1 MRKRA
6 TMMLD
11 SDDEDDDILGAL
23 PPPNAKKRKEEDIDN
38 LATGPPD
45 FIKTLTE
52 AGFHPRTGNLP
63 NLLSVQQF
71 EFQQSLREN
80 LTTSV
85 HYPRSI
91 EFFVSEC
98 DTFFNNR
105 DNFIKALH
113 LTENSGDQETSNA
126 ITLPQDSL
134 VRLLLQIDE
143 IQTKLMA
150 TILKR
155 FTKAAKEERP
165 LATGVNLP
173 SLILSQIAWLNRI
186 VDPVHVVDTLLDL
199 LNSSSS
205 TIRKE
210 IISCLPSVVGDKEN
224 IRVAF
229 VLCGMLDETNNS
241 LTAAILDVL
250 GDLSLPVDEAADI
263 RQKVVK
269 RLPNVPLETV
279 PVLLAF
285 VFKRIKPDETLSII
299 KEVGLHFD
307 KIFKK
312 RHERVSKDTV
322 NDCIS
327 LSTESI
333 QNSMIGSKSLADTWL
348 KEIQSKTELTCSD
361 MLVLVI
367 QHKISGRR
375 PEVELTIRKKI
386 RSEKLTTELV
396 KETFKLYDC
405 VLKNYFE
412 QLCAIADNLILTS
425 DPLLALHGSVFFQEM
440 FVHFDEFYQQ
450 EVVQA
455 LIQYVSCAGH
465 NSSSNNSPAT
475 AALIVLQELAD
486 ANWNH
491 LVRFSAFI
499 VSLLEYIE
507 YMALPQVK
515 RVMELLAKMAY
526 GFSMTDET
534 KVRLASFSAS
544 IQSELLMIIKKQ
556 LAGKQVEYQR
566 MGILGSVALIH
577 VLANPELVGE
587 LSGNGQF
594 SQSSQSSSSLT
605 ITDASR
611 SGVLQSDQRLIQAKA
626 IIDIVNASTKHVPEV
641 TALFMDEMASTSL
654 VHDIHPSLHSYLYD
668 GVSEKFQE
676 HFVVDETEQQIDIFQ
691 IPLSL
696 QYGLDTVEED
706 TPSVAMVFLNIA
718 PMAIKEQIRKD
729 KRDRESANQPSLTT
743 LMSHFRLLRNT
754 IDSFEE
760 ANLEDID
767 ALLGCALCLPTVEV
781 MDDLERMSQTDKDIV
796 CRCYFYGINWCIEV
810 INTFARS
817 KPMRAKVIQR
827 LRDVVDL
834 KKKFYRAL
842 AKNSSFMPPASVF
855 LGEPARALKE
865 KSKSGPKKKGVASKK
880 GGTKGKGSNKVNSQN
895 DTTLATPNKSILHS
909 TPRES
914 ISEVSKFDFVPSQPG
929 KVGEPDMV
937 VSTYPIH
944 FRELDL
950 SVFVLLSSTLE
961 LTENDATTT
970 LKPTDLELLLGDLAA
985 KLEHKLLTAAPKRRF
1000 PLKQE
1005 SEYDSFLM
1013 LDLYIPMEVAKRS
1026 VSLIRRLTTHLE
1038 AISGYFQQLIEM
1050 SDGMLDGPEM
1060 FTELAQ
1066 RLGNSYTLIFR
1077 ILNRIFSWHE
1087 FQKSTGAP
1095 LLEDA
1100 LKFIAGR
1107 VRDDAKTANIEEL
1120 QVSSFDYIE
1129 KFSSSVTSFACAVE
1143 HVQLLVSLY
1152 NHHPEP
1158 ELSER
1163 LATVAEGYLKRS
1175 WNTADGE
1182 SNKGSKFNRDI
1193 ENMIQIYLL
1202 HGSNGFGKLEDI
1214 ITNAMAEVIQS
1225 DGRESGSE
1233 SESFRTCNKATFTF
1247 YFRAAFVALVE
1258 NVKKIPG
1265 PGASPRSVKE
1275 TFKTWEKVV
1284 YLLNQLVETVKTNDK
1299 RGILISCLKHGRL
1312 VIEFFYKSA
1321 MPLLDKQFKNIKEES
1336 QELLKNLQKSTRT
1349 LQNVCNHAKISSDQT
1364 LAANIPAMTRI
1375 REAIFYRVKHMLAAH
1390 GCAEAFWIGNLK
1402 NKNLKGQEILSQGST
1417 AESDDG
1423 GQVQNAS
1430 SEDDDTEEEDDDV
1443 TVLRENIAEPSDSDS
1458 RSREY

>member
-1 MRKRA
+1 MNRNNVSRKRA

-11 SDDEDDDILGAL
+11 SDDEDDDVLGAL
-23 PPPNAKKRKEEDIDN
+23 PPPKTKKRKAEDIDN
-38 LATGPPD
+38 LANGPAD

-52 AGFHPRTGNLP
+52 AGFYPRTGNLP
-63 NLLSVQQF
+63 NLLSVQPF
-71 EFQQSLREN
+71 EFQQSLREH

-113 LTENSGDQETSNA
+113 LTENSGGEETSNA

-143 IQTKLMA
+143 IQPKLMA

-155 FTKAAKEERP
+155 FTKAANEERP

-229 VLCGMLDETNNS
+229 VLCGMLEETNNS

-250 GDLSLPVDEAADI
+250 GDLSLPVDEAAEI
-263 RQKVVK
+263 RRKVVK
-269 RLPNVPLETV
+269 RLPTVPLETV
-279 PVLLAF
+279 PVLLTF
-285 VFKRIKPDETLSII
+285 VFKRIKPDETTCII

-312 RHERVSKDTV
+312 RHERVSKETI

-348 KEIQSKTELTCSD
+348 KEIQSKTELTCID
-361 MLVLVI
+361 LLVLVI
-367 QHKISGRR
+367 QHKLSGRR
-375 PEVELTIRKKI
+375 LEVELTIRKKI
-386 RSEKLTTELV
+386 RSETLTTELV

-405 VLKNYFE
+405 VLKNHFE
-412 QLCAIADNLILTS
+412 QLCAIADSLILTS
-425 DPLLALHGSVFFQEM
+425 DPLLALHGSVCFQEM

-465 NSSSNNSPAT
+465 KSSSDNSPAT

-587 LSGNGQF
+587 LSGDGQF
-594 SQSSQSSSSLT
+594 SQSSSSLT
-605 ITDASR
+605 ITDSSR
-611 SGVLQSDQRLIQAKA
+611 SGILQSDQRLIQAKA
-626 IIDIVNASTKHVPEV
+626 IIDLVNASTKHVPEV

-676 HFVVDETEQQIDIFQ
+676 HFVVDETEQQIDNFQ

-706 TPSVAMVFLNIA
+706 TPSVSMVFLNIA
-718 PMAIKEQIRKD
+718 PMVIKEQNRKD
-729 KRDRESANQPSLTT
+729 KRDRENANQPSLTT

-767 ALLGCALCLPTVEV
+767 ALLGCALCLPTDEG
-781 MDDLERMSQTDKDIV
+781 MDDFERMPQTDKDIV
-796 CRCYFYGINWCIEV
+796 CRCYFYGTNWCIEV

-827 LRDVVDL
+827 LRDVVEL

-842 AKNSSFMPPASVF
+842 AKNSSFMPPPSVF
-855 LGEPARALKE
+855 LGEPPRAFKE
-865 KSKSGPKKKGVASKK
+865 KGKSGAKKKAAAPKKD
-880 GGTKGKGSNKVNSQN
+880 GTKGKGANKVNNQN

-914 ISEVSKFDFVPSQPG
+914 VSEVSKFDFVASQPG

-950 SVFVLLSSTLE
+950 SAFVLLSSTLD
-961 LTENDATTT
+961 LTENDATTS

-1005 SEYDSFLM
+1005 SDYDSFLM
-1013 LDLYIPMEVAKRS
+1013 LDLYIPLEVAKRS

-1100 LKFIAGR
+1100 LRFIAGR
-1107 VRDDAKTANIEEL
+1107 VREDAKTANLEEL
-1120 QVSSFDYIE
+1120 QASSFDYIE
-1129 KFSSSVTSFACAVE
+1129 KFSSSITSFSCAVE

-1152 NHHPEP
+1152 NHRPDP

-1163 LATVAEGYLKRS
+1163 LAMVAEGYLKRS

-1193 ENMIQIYLL
+1193 ENMIQVYLL
-1202 HGSNGFGKLEDI
+1202 HGSNVFGKLEDI

-1225 DGRESGSE
+1225 DGSE
-1233 SESFRTCNKATFTF
+1233 SESFRTCNNATFTF

-1265 PGASPRSVKE
+1265 PGASPTSLRE

-1284 YLLNQLVETVKTNDK
+1284 FLLNQLVETVKTNDK
-1299 RGILISCLKHGRL
+1299 RSILISCLKHGRL
-1312 VIEFFYKSA
+1312 VIEFFYKLA

-1336 QELLKNLQKSTRT
+1336 QELLKNLQKSTRM

-1390 GCAEAFWIGNLK
+1390 GCAGAFWIGNLK
-1402 NKNLKGQEILSQGST
+1402 NKNLKGQEILSQTSI

-1423 GQVQNAS
+1423 GQSRNAS
-1430 SEDDDTEEEDDDV
+1430 SEEDDTEEEDDDV